1 MVAFT
6 RFAVALT
13 VVSEKEMM
21 VCQLKGTV
29 ASLRATGFAHDVVCM
44 THVDSG
50 MARTHAATLERTCTH
65 VLRMI
70 TLSCSFQ
77 LLLQASHGCLLLAT
91 AALVRYMALPLGRSH
106 HVLFGSCN
114 IATRG
119 CQRWGSTLCADVRV
133 ASFSY
138 LAIDLCNVSEHP
150 AQLNADIHVSRN
162 MIAARCGWLRA
173 GCGGGRTARS
183 IAGRHNAAG

>member
-65 VLRMI
+65 VL
-70 TLSCSFQ
+70 Q
-77 LLLQASHGCLLLAT
+77 LQARA
-91 AALVRYMALPLGRSH
+91 RSTGTT
-106 HVLFGSCN
+106 V
-114 IATRG
+114 
-119 CQRWGSTLCADVRV
+119 
-133 ASFSY
+133 
-138 LAIDLCNVSEHP
+138 
-150 AQLNADIHVSRN
+150 
-162 MIAARCGWLRA
+162 WLRVVSFNVA
-173 GCGGGRTARS
+173 IQETTHA
-183 IAGRHNAAG
+183 I